1 MSSPNCGDKVEVQ
14 LLFMAFFI
22 NILYMPVNEIEFDSM
37 KIALSRLGKKT
48 AALVKIAQEG
58 DCMKPDYSKGCE
70 LLKKYTIPTM
80 QGGKRKSR
88 KKRGKGAMMSRRKKH
103 MSAREPKDK
112 YLKHAR
118 KILNAYL
125 KNPNV
130 PESSKVRELRIL
142 ALQLE
147 DDAKKGGRRKRKS
160 RRRTK
165 KKRKSKRRKTKR
177 KRRR

>member
-1 MSSPNCGDKVEVQ
+1 MPINEVE
-14 LLFMAFFI
+14 F
-22 NILYMPVNEIEFDSM
+22 ESM
-37 KIALSRLGKKT
+37 KKVLITLGKKT

-58 DCMKPDYSKGCE
+58 DCMKPDYSEGCE
-70 LLKKYTIPTM
+70 LLKKYTIPTR

-103 MSAREPKDK
+103 MSARERKKK
-112 YLKHAR
+112 YVDAAL
-118 KILNAYL
+118 IQLI
-125 KNPNV
+125 KNQEWKQAGVVAQIKMMND
-130 PESSKVRELRIL
+130 L
-142 ALQLE
+142 AFKLE
-147 DDAKKGGRRKRKS
+147 DNQKKGGRRKRKS